1 MAIFLSL
8 IVHKAEPA
16 LNSNSFPPERDVK
29 IIVCQRGDRVV
40 QERRAEQTAEVRVR
54 RHSDV
59 PDCDVIVV
67 FGGRE
72 ISLRCRNYKQAV
84 EWARIECKSYKI
96 AGGFTVE
103 S

>member
-1 MAIFLSL
+1 MASTI
-8 IVHKAEPA
+8 
-16 LNSNSFPPERDVK
+16 
-29 IIVCQRGDRVV
+29 
-40 QERRAEQTAEVRVR
+40 AEQAAQVRVR

-67 FGGRE
+67 FRGRE

-84 EWARIECKSYKI
+84 EWARIECKSYKV

-103 S
+103 FLTRPQPGHAAVKKSQHDRI

>member
-1 MAIFLSL
+1 M
-8 IVHKAEPA
+8 E
-16 LNSNSFPPERDVK
+16 
-29 IIVCQRGDRVV
+29 IIARQRGDVLRGSGEAEPRRDD
-40 QERRAEQTAEVRVR
+40 ERIRYDVETLMASMIAEQAAEVRVR

-67 FGGRE
+67 FRGRE

>member
-1 MAIFLSL
+1 MASTI
-8 IVHKAEPA
+8 
-16 LNSNSFPPERDVK
+16 
-29 IIVCQRGDRVV
+29 
-40 QERRAEQTAEVRVR
+40 AEQAAQVRVR

-67 FGGRE
+67 FRGRE

-84 EWARIECKSYKI
+84 EWARIECKSYKV

-103 S
+103 SEVIRTPSQPRHAAVKKSEHDRI